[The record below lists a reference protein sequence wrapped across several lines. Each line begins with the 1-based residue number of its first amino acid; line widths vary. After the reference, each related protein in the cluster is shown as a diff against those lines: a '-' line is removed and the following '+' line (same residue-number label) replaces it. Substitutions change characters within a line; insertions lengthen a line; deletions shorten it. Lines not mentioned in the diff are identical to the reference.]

1 MISTVRE
8 ATGSLLVVGLAEAE
22 LSGLERAWLR
32 LVHPGGVILFRRNI
46 VDARQTRQLLDEA
59 TALCAPHSVRSVDV
73 EGGTVNR
80 LRDTLGA
87 IPSAQ
92 AVAAADRRSG
102 KTKLAREHG
111 ELIAQAIKSLGF
123 NTTLAPVVDL
133 ALPESATVMGS
144 RTTGA
149 TAAEVI
155 DYAQAF
161 LSGLA
166 AQNVAG
172 CGKHFPGLGGGLT
185 DSHFETPQITR
196 NWQEL
201 WDQDLVPYR
210 ALNGSMPIV
219 MINHAAYPK
228 TPGREKPVSAS
239 DFWMTKVLRKRVGYR
254 GIILSDDLEMGGILK
269 FMPVEKAAVA
279 AVRAGTDMMLIC
291 HSPELILRTY
301 EALIAEGE
309 RSAAFGKLLLAR
321 AREVARKR
329 ARLYAN
335 DAARQLTAKQFEAL
349 RARIDRFRLAIEGNG
364 SDAIDPRSAA
374 PAETS

>member
-1 MISTVRE
+1 
-8 ATGSLLVVGLAEAE
+8 
-22 LSGLERAWLR
+22 
-32 LVHPGGVILFRRNI
+32 
-46 VDARQTRQLLDEA
+46 
-59 TALCAPHSVRSVDV
+59 
-73 EGGTVNR
+73 
-80 LRDTLGA
+80 
-87 IPSAQ
+87 
-92 AVAAADRRSG
+92 
-102 KTKLAREHG
+102 
-111 ELIAQAIKSLGF
+111 
-123 NTTLAPVVDL
+123 
-133 ALPESATVMGS
+133 
-144 RTTGA
+144 
-149 TAAEVI
+149 
-155 DYAQAF
+155 
-161 LSGLA
+161 
-166 AQNVAG
+166 
-172 CGKHFPGLGGGLT
+172 
-185 DSHFETPQITR
+185 
-196 NWQEL
+196 
-201 WDQDLVPYR
+201 
-210 ALNGSMPIV
+210 
-219 MINHAAYPK
+219 
-228 TPGREKPVSAS
+228 
-239 DFWMTKVLRKRVGYR
+239 VLRKRVGYR